1 MRNIVNIDY
10 SDTGCCGSSSF
21 AYDCNEL
28 YLIIKP
34 GENQKTGIQ
43 IEATNTSGQVYTEA
57 IEPVGGLIQV
67 QVPETLW
74 NTAGTMK
81 IRLLSN
87 EGNTEYT
94 QFVCVD
100 VNSMDVCCKYSG
112 GTFRFYLYGE
122 NIQYYAGSDTDGGH
136 ANSVKNGADSYL
148 QFNTGV
154 ENTSDTWLL
163 VQREQFIE
171 HRSADNLPYI
181 PRGGIYTSDLDTCYT
196 TGIYLY
202 TPDTNGRPD
211 EYGHVFVTV
220 SDGDTYNGTS
230 NWIRQIAYGANGEI
244 FSRQKTNEEA
254 WTEWIQIF
262 NLSNYKQLI
271 QNDLLVKEVELTATA
286 TSVTIDGL
294 DLLRDKQYEFEVIG
308 GQSAYSD
315 WWVRFNGDSS
325 AKYYTA
331 GRYDSG
337 DNNGS
342 NVELSKNSGYRPASQ
357 GFYYALGL
365 GPIGIVRGKITYVK
379 SNKTAVME
387 WETRDVGNKKQ
398 LIASAIG
405 LYDEDIS
412 SKNLTSVTFTIKT
425 SGTTFSVGTIFRI
438 RRIL

>member
-10 SDTGCCGSSSF
+10 SDTGGCGSSSF

-43 IEATNTSGQVYTEA
+43 IETTDTSGQVYTEA

-122 NIQYYAGSDTDGGH
+122 NIQYYAGSDTDGGP

-163 VQREQFIE
+163 VQRDQFIE

-181 PRGGIYTSDLDTCYT
+181 PRGGVYTSDLDTCYT

-211 EYGHVFVTV
+211 EYGHVFITV

-230 NWIRQIAYGANGEI
+230 NWIRQIAYGTNGEI

-254 WTEWIQIF
+254 WTEWKKLVFEDDIRFTYSTSEQWTGKYDPSGRKIYCMYVGEYDATNKTGSLITFTKTFSSEIQDVWF
-262 NLSNYKQLI
+262 DMQMSN
-271 QNDLLVKEVELTATA
+271 
-286 TSVTIDGL
+286 
-294 DLLRDKQYEFEVIG
+294 
-308 GQSAYSD
+308 
-315 WWVRFNGDSS
+315 
-325 AKYYTA
+325 
-331 GRYDSG
+331 
-337 DNNGS
+337 
-342 NVELSKNSGYRPASQ
+342 
-357 GFYYALGL
+357 
-365 GPIGIVRGKITYVK
+365 IGIL
-379 SNKTAVME
+379 A
-387 WETRDVGNKKQ
+387 DGNTIEYKP
-398 LIASAIG
+398 
-405 LYDEDIS
+405 IS
-412 SKNLTSVTFTIKT
+412 SPSPTSTYSIESVCWLQSDRKTLKIKNIFGS
-425 SGTTFSVGTIFRI
+425 SFSQYSHKYIHVY
-438 RRIL
+438 ILYTYK